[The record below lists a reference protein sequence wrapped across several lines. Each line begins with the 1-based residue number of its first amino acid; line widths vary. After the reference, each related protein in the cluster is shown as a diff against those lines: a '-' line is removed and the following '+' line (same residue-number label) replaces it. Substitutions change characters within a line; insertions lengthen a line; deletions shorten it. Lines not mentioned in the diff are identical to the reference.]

1 MSTLLIKRDIL
12 KLINEYIGVDRG
24 YLGDFSY
31 RTHAEFY
38 PLYCD
43 LDINPNTLGG
53 TTRERF
59 IKILSE
65 QEPENQSKI
74 IRGVLSKFPVD
85 QIEKPAS
92 RTQELYRY
100 FDTVASKLEHSS
112 VIIHNPSIIEKY
124 QVLNQA
130 LSDAE
135 LLMKQSTP
143 SSAVDRIYTYF
154 QGYLEAICFDQNI
167 RIDQNENITKLFK
180 IIKSNHPAF
189 KMSTPRSVEINK
201 VLNSLSAIIDALP
214 AIRNKATLSHP
225 NPELLDNPEAI
236 LVIDAIKSIGNY
248 LENKLDTVS

>member
-1 MSTLLIKRDIL
+1 MSTSLTKRDIL
-12 KLINEYIGVDRG
+12 KLINEYIGVYSG

-43 LDINPNTLGG
+43 LDINPNTLEG

-65 QEPENQSKI
+65 QEPENQAKI
-74 IRGVLSKFPVD
+74 IRGVLNKFPVE
-85 QIEKPAS
+85 QIGKPAS
-92 RTQELYRY
+92 RSQELYRY
-100 FDTVASKLEHSS
+100 FDTVASQLEHSS
-112 VIIHNPSIIEKY
+112 VIIHNPSIIDKY

-135 LLMKQSTP
+135 LLLKQSTP
-143 SSAVDRIYTYF
+143 TSAVDRIYTYF
-154 QGYLEAICFDQNI
+154 HGYLEAICLDQNI
-167 RIDQNENITKLFK
+167 KIDQDESITKLFK
-180 IIKSNHPAF
+180 VLKSNHPALLT
-189 KMSTPRSVEINK
+189 STPRSEEINK
-201 VLNSLSAIIDALP
+201 ILNSLSAIIDALP

-236 LVIDAIKSIGNY
+236 LVIDAIKTIANY
-248 LENKLDTVS
+248 LENKLSKDS

>member
-1 MSTLLIKRDIL
+1 MSTSLTKRDIL
-12 KLINEYIGVDRG
+12 KLINEYIGVYSG

-43 LDINPNTLGG
+43 LDINPNTLEG

-65 QEPENQSKI
+65 QEPENQAKI
-74 IRGVLSKFPVD
+74 IRGVLNKFPVE
-85 QIEKPAS
+85 QIGKPAS
-92 RTQELYRY
+92 RSQELYRY
-100 FDTVASKLEHSS
+100 FDTVASQLEHSS

-135 LLMKQSTP
+135 LLLKQSTP
-143 SSAVDRIYTYF
+143 TSAVDRIYTYF
-154 QGYLEAICFDQNI
+154 QGYLEAICLDQNI
-167 RIDQNENITKLFK
+167 KIDQDESITKLFK
-180 IIKSNHPAF
+180 VLKSNHPALLT
-189 KMSTPRSVEINK
+189 STPRSEEINK
-201 VLNSLSAIIDALP
+201 ILNSLSAIIDALP

-236 LVIDAIKSIGNY
+236 LVIDAIKTIANY
-248 LENKLDTVS
+248 LENKLSKDS

>member
-1 MSTLLIKRDIL
+1 MSTLLTKRDIL
-12 KLINEYIGVDRG
+12 RLVNDYIGVDSG

-43 LDINPNTLGG
+43 LDINPNTLEG

-65 QEPENQSKI
+65 QEPVDQSKI
-74 IRGVLSKFPVD
+74 IRGILNKFPVD

-100 FDTVASKLEHSS
+100 FDSIASQLEHSS
-112 VIIHNPSIIEKY
+112 VIIHNPSIIEKH
-124 QVLNQA
+124 QVLYQA

-154 QGYLEAICFDQNI
+154 QGYLEAICLDQNI
-167 RIDQNENITKLFK
+167 RIDRDENITKLFK

-189 KMSTPRSVEINK
+189 LLSTPRSEEINK

-236 LVIDAIKSIGNY
+236 LVIDAIKTIANY
-248 LENKLDTVS
+248 LENKFYKVS

>member
-1 MSTLLIKRDIL
+1 MSTLLTKRDIL
-12 KLINEYIGVDRG
+12 KLVNDYIGVYSG
-24 YLGDFSY
+24 YLGNFSY

-38 PLYCD
+38 PFYCD
-43 LDINPNTLGG
+43 LDINPNTLEG

-65 QEPENQSKI
+65 QEPVNQSKI
-74 IRGVLSKFPVD
+74 IRGVLNKFPVD

-92 RTQELYRY
+92 RTQELYKY
-100 FDTVASKLEHSS
+100 FDTVASQLEHSS

-130 LSDAE
+130 LSDAV
-135 LLMKQSTP
+135 LLMKQSAP

-167 RIDQNENITKLFK
+167 KIDQDEKITKLFK

-189 KMSTPRSVEINK
+189 LISTPRSEEINK

-214 AIRNKATLSHP
+214 AIRNRATLSHP

-236 LVIDAIKSIGNY
+236 LVIDVIKTIANY
-248 LENKLDTVS
+248 LENKFYKLS

>member
-1 MSTLLIKRDIL
+1 MSINLPKRDIL
-12 KLINEYIGVDRG
+12 RLVNEYIGVNEG
-24 YLGDFSY
+24 YLGNFSY
-31 RTHAEFY
+31 KTHAEFY

-43 LDINPNTLGG
+43 LDINSNTLEG

-65 QEPENQSKI
+65 QEPVNQAKI
-74 IRGVLSKFPVD
+74 IRGVLNKFPVA

-100 FDTVASKLEHSS
+100 FDTVAYQLEHSS
-112 VIIHNPSIIEKY
+112 VIIHNPSIIDKY

-135 LLMKQSTP
+135 LLLKQSTP
-143 SSAVDRIYTYF
+143 TSAVDRIYTYF
-154 QGYLEAICFDQNI
+154 HGYLEAICIDQNI
-167 RIDQNENITKLFK
+167 KIDQDESITKLFK
-180 IIKSNHPAF
+180 VLKSNHPVLLT
-189 KMSTPRSVEINK
+189 STPRSEEINK

-225 NPELLDNPEAI
+225 NPELLDNPEAL
-236 LVIDAIKSIGNY
+236 LVIDAIKTIANY
-248 LENKLDTVS
+248 LENKLKKAS